1 MWIMLC
7 QKTELQISSSL
18 LLCNYHL
25 IRNDVN
31 TWIMLLRSSFERFSK
46 PKPFLFRPMHY
57 LGRVSKPA
65 CRFLL
70 GWLRDKRKGKQHKC
84 GEWCGGVRIRNTFI
98 SVNVTC
104 DSQFHLL
111 SSERFSS
118 DETISDFS
126 HISVWIEICSGDT
139 TTPLQDMDNFDAS
152 FDHYTILDCQRSNG
166 PIKISKSTD
175 SLY

>member
-7 QKTELQISSSL
+7 KKTELQISSSL

-31 TWIMLLRSSFERFSK
+31 TWIVLLRSSFERFYK

-84 GEWCGGVRIRNTFI
+84 GEWCGGVRIRTLLYLLMSLVIHNSISCPVKGFQVMRRSVTFL
-98 SVNVTC
+98 TY
-104 DSQFHLL
+104 QF
-111 SSERFSS
+111 E
-118 DETISDFS
+118 
-126 HISVWIEICSGDT
+126 
-139 TTPLQDMDNFDAS
+139 
-152 FDHYTILDCQRSNG
+152 
-166 PIKISKSTD
+166 
-175 SLY
+175 